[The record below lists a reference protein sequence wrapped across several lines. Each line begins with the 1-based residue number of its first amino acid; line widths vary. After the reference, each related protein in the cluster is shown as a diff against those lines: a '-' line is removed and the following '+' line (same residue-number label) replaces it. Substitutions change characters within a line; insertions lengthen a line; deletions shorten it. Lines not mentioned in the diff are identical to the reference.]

1 MHTVYHAPTA
11 SQWAALEALR
21 GGAEW
26 VRDARDAYRVAG
38 ADAARALGLAE
49 PEGSMFLFAPVAD
62 VLDARGMQ
70 GLLEDCLEDGVLVAP
85 GASSGAAYA
94 DWIRLCYSSAPPDA
108 VAEGVRRLAR
118 RLGGAR

>member
-1 MHTVYHAPTA
+1 
-11 SQWAALEALR
+11 
-21 GGAEW
+21 
-26 VRDARDAYRVAG
+26 
-38 ADAARALGLAE
+38 
-49 PEGSMFLFAPVAD
+49 MFLFAPVAD

-118 RLGGAR
+118 RLDRSR